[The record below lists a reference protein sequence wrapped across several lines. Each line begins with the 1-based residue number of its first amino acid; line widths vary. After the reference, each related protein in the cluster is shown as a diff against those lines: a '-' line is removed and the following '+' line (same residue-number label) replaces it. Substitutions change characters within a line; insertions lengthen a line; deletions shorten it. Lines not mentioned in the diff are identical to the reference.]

1 VTPGRNAD
9 GNGTFAPRNLYDLMP
24 DLRASEFDYIIFDMP
39 PVGLTSPTVS
49 MAGLMDKVLL
59 VLDSEKTD
67 RDVLKRR
74 YAELAAGKAHVSCI
88 YNKVKRHGPRW
99 LEGEV

>member
-1 VTPGRNAD
+1 MPTVTGV
-9 GNGTFAPRNLYDLMP
+9 FAPRNLYDLMP
-24 DLRASEFDYIIFDMP
+24 ELRASEFDYIIFDMP

-59 VLDSEKTD
+59 VLDAEKTD

-74 YAELAAGKAHVSCI
+74 YTELAEGKAHVSCI
-88 YNKVKRHGPRW
+88 YNKVKRHAPRW
-99 LEGEV
+99 VQGEV